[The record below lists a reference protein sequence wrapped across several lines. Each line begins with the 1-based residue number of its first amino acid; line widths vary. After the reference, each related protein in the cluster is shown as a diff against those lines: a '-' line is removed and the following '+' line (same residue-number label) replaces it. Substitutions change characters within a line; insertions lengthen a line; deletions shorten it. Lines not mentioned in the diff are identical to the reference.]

1 MKEMHCISSSD
12 WGCFR
17 AVKSRVS
24 IVRGVDVE
32 KRTRE
37 AVNLVG
43 GIEKVVGRGDRV
55 LIKPNMV
62 GGFPPETG
70 ETTDPEL
77 VKVIVEMAYEA
88 GAKEVLVGE
97 GEPYV
102 SIEDL
107 KRRFVNR
114 SISLTEPLHSRYEKA
129 LKKVGGKLIDFNVD
143 GWEIVEVPNPVFFDK
158 VRVARVLLNCD
169 VFIGAPTLKTHH
181 LAGITV
187 ALKNLYGAIPI
198 SDKRKYHQLDRI
210 EEVIVDINKV
220 RASDIVI
227 VDGSHT
233 ILHWGRIDE
242 YLETRRLD
250 LTLAGFDPVA
260 VDAVSARILGID
272 PKSLRFL
279 AWAEEHGLGTADLSR
294 IETLGIPLEEAYK
307 GKMMTSVDYINR
319 KLSRIHLLNC
329 GACTGCF
336 GRIATAL
343 FRVDDSRMRKD
354 AYICMGPQ
362 VKPIREKGRVFLCG
376 YCAAPT
382 FYNRLEGTFISGCP
396 PDPNSLL
403 RELEKMGAKL

>member
-1 MKEMHCISSSD
+1 MKS
-12 WGCFR
+12 
-17 AVKSRVS
+17 KVS
-24 IVRGVDVE
+24 IVRGADIE
-32 KRTRE
+32 ERTRE

-43 GIEKVVGRGDRV
+43 GIEKVVGRGDEV

-70 ETTDPEL
+70 ETTDPEF

-114 SISLTEPLHSRYEKA
+114 SIPLTEPLHVRYEKA

-143 GWEIVEVPNPVFFDK
+143 GWETVEVPNPVFFDK
-158 VRVARVLLNCD
+158 VRVARALLNCD
-169 VFIGAPTLKTHH
+169 VFIGAPALKTHH

-187 ALKNLYGAIPI
+187 ALKNLYGAIPR

-210 EEVIVDINKV
+210 EEVIVDLNKV
-220 RASDIVI
+220 RASDMVI
-227 VDGSHT
+227 VDGSRT

-242 YLETRRLD
+242 YLETRGLD

-260 VDAVSARILGID
+260 VDAVSARVLGID

-279 AWAEEHGLGTADLSR
+279 AWAEEHGLGTADLSQ
-294 IETLGIPLEEAYK
+294 IEIVGISIEEAYK
-307 GKMMTSVDYINR
+307 GKMMTSVEYMNR
-319 KLSRIHLLNC
+319 RFSKIHLLNC

-343 FRVDDSRMRKD
+343 FRIDDAGMRED
-354 AYICMGPQ
+354 VYICMGPE
-362 VKPIREKGRVFLCG
+362 VKPIKEKGRVFLCG
-376 YCAAPT
+376 NCAAPT

-396 PDPNSLL
+396 PDPKSLL
-403 RELEKMGAKL
+403 NELKEMGAKL